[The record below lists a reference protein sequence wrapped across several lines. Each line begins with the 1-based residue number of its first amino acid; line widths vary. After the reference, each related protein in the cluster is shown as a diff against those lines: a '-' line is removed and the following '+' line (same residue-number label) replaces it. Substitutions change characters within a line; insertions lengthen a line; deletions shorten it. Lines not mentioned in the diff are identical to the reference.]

1 LQEPKDASAVLSD
14 APSLVPSDQPSQP
27 PSVKPSAAPGEELLT
42 EKSIGSATFQI
53 LPFSDY
59 PSTFPSDVPSS
70 FPSTVPVAAQASI
83 ATGAILGFT
92 LVNADTKE
100 VISSLLDG
108 DAIYLSLI
116 GATSL
121 SIRAD
126 VVETVVEKVRFT
138 FEGIENTEGQAPFI
152 LYGKRGSSS
161 FVPVASLSRP
171 GIKTMTVEAIDFHD
185 DVIDDRWLSFTVE
198 E

>member
-1 LQEPKDASAVLSD
+1 LQEPKDAASAVLSD
-14 APSLVPSDQPSQP
+14 APSLVPSDQPSEQP
-27 PSVKPSAAPGEELLT
+27 SIKPSVASSEELLT
-42 EKSIGSATFQI
+42 EKSVDS
-53 LPFSDY
+53 
-59 PSTFPSDVPSS
+59 
-70 FPSTVPVAAQASI
+70 VAAQASI

-100 VISSLLDG
+100 AISSLLDG

-121 SIRAD
+121 SVRAD
-126 VVETVVEKVRFT
+126 VVESVVEKVRFT
-138 FEGIENTEGQAPFI
+138 FEGIENTEGEAPFI

-161 FVPVASLSRP
+161 FLPVGSLSRP

-185 DVIDDRWLSFTVE
+185 DVIDDRWLSFTIE
-198 E
+198 D

>member
-1 LQEPKDASAVLSD
+1 M
-14 APSLVPSDQPSQP
+14 
-27 PSVKPSAAPGEELLT
+27 
-42 EKSIGSATFQI
+42 EKSIGSATFHI
-53 LPFSDY
+53 LPFSDF
-59 PSTFPSDVPSS
+59 PSSIPSDVPSS
-70 FPSTVPVAAQASI
+70 FPSAVPVAAQASI

-100 VISSLLDG
+100 AISSLLDG
-108 DAIYLSLI
+108 DAISLSLI
-116 GATSL
+116 GTASL

-126 VVETVVEKVRFT
+126 VVETVVKKVRFT
-138 FEGIENTEGQAPFI
+138 FEGIENTEGEAPFI
-152 LYGKRGSSS
+152 LYGKKGSST
-161 FVPVASLSRP
+161 FVPVVSLSRP